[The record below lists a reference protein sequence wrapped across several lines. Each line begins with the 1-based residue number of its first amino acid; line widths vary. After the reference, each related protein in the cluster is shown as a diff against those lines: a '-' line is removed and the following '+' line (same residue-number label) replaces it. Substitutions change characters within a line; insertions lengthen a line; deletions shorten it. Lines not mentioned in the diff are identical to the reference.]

1 VALLEQHLDFVINGM
16 FRQTLFVHTERRPQ
30 IRRRVNRSRFR
41 RLHFPSWTPPLAG
54 ETPLDTSEQPYGHSG
69 MSFISADPAVKA
81 ALDALNARW
90 PWTISRGQL
99 LATVRAR
106 LTAAGIDGQ
115 GDFEGQIESLLEIL
129 IVQGHARI
137 PLDPVAPAAA
147 GIPIWLTPAVRRMA
161 AMMRDDNDA
170 FVFNPW
176 HEMVPL
182 SPVDRYLIPLLDGRH
197 DRQALLSEILDMLG
211 QSAIRIEQDG
221 VQVVDER
228 AAREILAEEVD
239 TLPQRLAD
247 LKLLDLD
254 DCQSST
260 QVLRLGPK
268 AS

>member
-1 VALLEQHLDFVINGM
+1 
-16 FRQTLFVHTERRPQ
+16 
-30 IRRRVNRSRFR
+30 
-41 RLHFPSWTPPLAG
+41 
-54 ETPLDTSEQPYGHSG
+54 
-69 MSFISADPAVKA
+69 MSFVSADPAVKA

-129 IVQGHARI
+129 IVQGHAPI

-247 LKLLDLD
+247 LKLA
-254 DCQSST
+254 
-260 QVLRLGPK
+260 GP
-268 AS
+268 